1 MPMKVYQNPLR
12 MTITFIIASLFC
24 ALLIFSFLFPIFLDW
39 PWDFRQYLIIAL
51 WLVSSVVFYII
62 SIKFNFYIIESKC
75 IIVQRYKKTMYY
87 YYNDIVYI
95 DEEYSKKHKMVLFV
109 TNKKDVRYMVFDRK
123 QEIYKTLLN
132 KCHNLLTYE
141 QLIAKYGEI
150 KNLRKP
156 KKIINSNN

>member
-1 MPMKVYQNPLR
+1 
-12 MTITFIIASLFC
+12 
-24 ALLIFSFLFPIFLDW
+24 
-39 PWDFRQYLIIAL
+39 
-51 WLVSSVVFYII
+51 
-62 SIKFNFYIIESKC
+62 
-75 IIVQRYKKTMYY
+75 
-87 YYNDIVYI
+87 
-95 DEEYSKKHKMVLFV
+95 MVLFV

-123 QEIYKTLLN
+123 QEIYNTLLN